1 MYVKS
6 IGLMIKQKLDLLSK
20 LEDISI
26 KHLSVSYGVEE
37 TVVHYSRNKHNII
50 NYANSVS

>member
-6 IGLMIKQKLDLLSK
+6 RAFIIKQKLDLISK
-20 LEDISI
+20 LEDISL

-37 TVVHYSRNKHNII
+37 SGNLGFQD
-50 NYANSVS
+50 